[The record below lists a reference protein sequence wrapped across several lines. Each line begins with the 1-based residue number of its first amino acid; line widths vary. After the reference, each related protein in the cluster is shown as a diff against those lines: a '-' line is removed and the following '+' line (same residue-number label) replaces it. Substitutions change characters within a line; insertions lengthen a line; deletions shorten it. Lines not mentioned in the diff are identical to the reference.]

1 MLNLK
6 YKNVCISEIT
16 VDVPEKCSGE
26 TIGYCSGVKYS
37 REDFS
42 FQTPKL
48 EILSK
53 DTAKF
58 NIIKEP
64 LFYSFLEDLQDFF
77 VSTLSKNSEK
87 FFKGK
92 KFSEEKIRESLGL
105 MSLVEGE
112 VYLRNLDMGD
122 STFFDLLHEETSAPI
137 SFPYAGNCI
146 LQIKSLS
153 YVKSLILPVFK
164 VLSIKIGKE
173 VRIKPDSCVLL
184 DECEEEIQE
193 EEIEEEKDNLD
204 FFEEE

>member
-1 MLNLK
+1 
-6 YKNVCISEIT
+6 V
-16 VDVPEKCSGE
+16 
-26 TIGYCSGVKYS
+26 
-37 REDFS
+37 R
-42 FQTPKL
+42 
-48 EILSK
+48 
-53 DTAKF
+53 F

-137 SFPYAGNCI
+137 SFPYVGNCI
-146 LQIKSLS
+146 LQIKALS
-153 YVKSLILPVFK
+153 YVKSLILPLFK

-184 DECEEEIQE
+184 DECEEEEIQ
-193 EEIEEEKDNLD
+193 EEEKDNLD

>member
-1 MLNLK
+1 MVNLK

-16 VDVPEKCSGE
+16 LDVPEKCSGE
-26 TIGYCSGVKYS
+26 TIGYCSEVKYS
-37 REDFS
+37 GEPFS
-42 FQTPKL
+42 FQSPKL

-53 DTAKF
+53 DTARF

-105 MSLVEGE
+105 MNLVEGQ
-112 VYLRNLDMGD
+112 VYIRNLDMGD

-137 SFPYAGNCI
+137 SFPYTGNCI
-146 LQIKSLS
+146 LQIKALN
-153 YVKSLILPVFK
+153 YYKSLILPVFK

-173 VRIKPDSCVLL
+173 VRVKPDSCVLL
-184 DECEEEIQE
+184 EETEEEIQE
-193 EEIEEEKDNLD
+193 EEIQEKDNLD

>member
-1 MLNLK
+1 MVNLK

-26 TIGYCSGVKYS
+26 TAGYCSGVKYQG
-37 REDFS
+37 EPLS

-53 DTAKF
+53 DTMRF

-105 MSLVEGE
+105 MSLVEGQ

-122 STFFDLLHEETSAPI
+122 STFFDLLHEETCAPI
-137 SFPYAGNCI
+137 SFPYTGNCI
-146 LQIKSLS
+146 LQINTLN
-153 YVKSLILPVFK
+153 YCKSLILPVFK

-173 VRIKPDSCVLL
+173 SRIKPDSCVLL
-184 DECEEEIQE
+184 DECEEEP
-193 EEIEEEKDNLD
+193 EEIQEEEKDNLD